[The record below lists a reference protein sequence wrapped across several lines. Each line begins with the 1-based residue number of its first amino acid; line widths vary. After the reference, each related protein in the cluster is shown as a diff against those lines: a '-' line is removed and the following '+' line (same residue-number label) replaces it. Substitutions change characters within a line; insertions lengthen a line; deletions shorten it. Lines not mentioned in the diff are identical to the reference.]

1 LGALTGVDV
10 LRLSS
15 EQAPLLDAL
24 QGVDRLVLLGDVL
37 ELRHGPLRSALAGAA
52 PVLKML
58 GDALGRDREVLIV
71 PGNHDHMLLR
81 AWFERRA
88 CASAPAPL
96 GLESEVE
103 WHEEEPL
110 ATVARAL
117 HPAPVRVLYP
127 GVWLRG
133 DVYASH
139 GHYGDRHNTAPIM
152 ERLGAG
158 LMARFV
164 PERDGGPER
173 AEDYEATLAPIYA
186 WADAVAQGRAPD
198 GDRGSGSLQVAIWR
212 ELTASGSSRS
222 VRRAGLRAGFPIFV
236 GALNR
241 ARLGPLRADVS
252 GPELRRGGLRGFAE
266 VLARLEVKARY
277 AVFGHTHRAGP
288 LPQDEVAEWTR
299 LDGSAM
305 VNAGCWVREHKWLG
319 PDPARSPYRPGF
331 CVLLDDG
338 DTAPEVRNLLD

>member
-1 LGALTGVDV
+1 MPD
-10 LRLSS
+10 
-15 EQAPLLDAL
+15 EQGPLLAAL
-24 QGVDRLVLLGDVL
+24 EGVDRLLLLGDVL
-37 ELRHGPLRSALAGAA
+37 ELRHGPLRRALEGAE
-52 PVLKML
+52 PVLRRL
-58 GDALGRDREVLIV
+58 GEALGSDREVLIV

-88 CASAPAPL
+88 CASAPPPL
-96 GLESEVE
+96 GLSSEVD
-103 WHEEEPL
+103 WRDGEPL
-110 ATVARAL
+110 AAVAAAL
-117 HPAPVRVLYP
+117 RPARVRVLYP

-139 GHYGDRHNTAPIM
+139 GHYGDRHNTAPIV

-164 PERDGGPER
+164 PERDGGPKR

-186 WADAVAQGRAPD
+186 WVDAVAQGRAPD
-198 GDRGSGSLQVAIWR
+198 RDGDHGSLQVSIWR
-212 ELTASGSSRS
+212 ELTGTGPRLS
-222 VRRAGLRAGFPIFV
+222 VRRAGLRAGFPMFV

-252 GPELRRGGLRGFAE
+252 GPELRRGGLRGFSE
-266 VLARLEVKARY
+266 VLGRLGVKARY

-288 LPQDEVAEWTR
+288 LPDDEVAEWAR
-299 LDGSAM
+299 PDGNSM
-305 VNAGCWVREHKWLG
+305 INAGCWVREPKFLG

-331 CVLLDDG
+331 CVLLEDG
-338 DTAPEVRNLLD
+338 DGPPEVRNLLDQLS

>member
-1 LGALTGVDV
+1 MPSERAALVDS
-10 LRLSS
+10 LKH
-15 EQAPLLDAL
+15 
-24 QGVDRLVLLGDVL
+24 VDRLALLGDVL
-37 ELRHGPLRSALAGAA
+37 ELRHGPLRSALAGAE
-52 PVLKML
+52 PVLRQL
-58 GDALGRDREVLIV
+58 GDALGPDREVLIV

-88 CASAPAPL
+88 SASAPSLL
-96 GLESEVE
+96 GLESEVD
-103 WHEEEPL
+103 WRDGEPL
-110 ATVARAL
+110 DAVIRAL
-117 HPAPVRVLYP
+117 SPARVRALYP

-164 PERDGGPER
+164 PERDGGPRR

-186 WADAVAQGRAPD
+186 WVDAVAQGRNPD
-198 GDRGSGSLQVAIWR
+198 RDGGHGSLQVAIWR
-212 ELTASGSSRS
+212 ELTASGQRLS
-222 VRRAGLRAGFPIFV
+222 VRRAGLRAGFPMVV

-241 ARLGPLRADVS
+241 ARIGPLRADVS

-266 VLARLEVKARY
+266 VLARLGVKARY

-288 LPQDEVAEWTR
+288 LPDDELAEWMGP
-299 LDGSAM
+299 DGTSM
-305 VNAGCWVREHKWLG
+305 VNAGSWVKEFLG
-319 PDPARSPYRPGF
+319 PDPAKSPYRPGF
-331 CVLLDDG
+331 CVVIDDRG
-338 DTAPEVRNLLD
+338 GAPEVRNLLD